1 MQRACTHVHA
11 SLLAL
16 CFVVVLLNGDVYRV
30 CTLQVVVISDDD
42 DEDDCVR
49 VADKLVS
56 KPADSASVNREPASG
71 GSGWR
76 VPKHAPNCSS
86 IIYIYI
92 WVSFTT

>member
-11 SLLAL
+11 SPLAL

-30 CTLQVVVISDDD
+30 YTLQVVVISDDD

-56 KPADSASVNREPASG
+56 KPADSASVKREPASG

-76 VPKHAPNCSS
+76 VPKHAPCCSS
-86 IIYIYI
+86 VIYIYI